1 MRIASCFWPL
11 HASRRP
17 GRRPRNAQCGHPAG
31 HIATIRHRD
40 ALTRRSARRASLA
53 TAEARVPMHSR
64 LLASPLVL
72 SCLLPIFPHSLAC
85 RVIPGQS
92 LDYSP
97 LVTLSLLSIPLAH
110 PLSYTLIPSPSLS
123 LTPSRT
129 HSSPLIPSHTLPFP
143 LIPSHSL
150 SLPLIPSHSLSFPL
164 IPSHPLSFTLI
175 HSHTLSSLLIP
186 SHSLSYTLNHSHPLS

>member
-11 HASRRP
+11 RASRRP
-17 GRRPRNAQCGHPAG
+17 GRRRLIAQCGHPAG
-31 HIATIRHRD
+31 RIATIRHRD
-40 ALTRRSARRASLA
+40 ALTRRSVRRASLA

-110 PLSYTLIPSPSLS
+110 PLSYTLIPIPLAHPLS
-123 LTPSRT
+123 YT
-129 HSSPLIPSHTLPFP
+129 LIPSQPLTHTPV
-143 LIPSHSL
+143 PSHPL
-150 SLPLIPSHSLSFPL
+150 SFTLIPSHSLSFPL
-164 IPSHPLSFTLI
+164 FPSHPFSSPLIPLI